1 MKLCLDQYTK
11 ISEVCR
17 MMPISTLNLKY
28 SNGCRFHIKFHKS
41 SIYEL
46 NFYIR
51 SMPKLPAVR
60 AELNFER
67 SFIKTYFSKKFFKDI
82 YSRARQPIF
91 FYLLYLCLS
100 VPWNLRVF
108 MVRPSRR
115 PPPGSQVVDSKLH
128 TDMYSSCE

>member
-1 MKLCLDQYTK
+1 MQYQCNNKNKVNGFHVSLILIFDEFTK

-51 SMPKLPAVR
+51 SMPNLAEVR
-60 AELNFER
+60 DELNLER
-67 SFIKTYFSKKFFKDI
+67 SFITAYFSKRGNI
-82 YSRARQPIF
+82 Y
-91 FYLLYLCLS
+91 L
-100 VPWNLRVF
+100 
-108 MVRPSRR
+108 
-115 PPPGSQVVDSKLH
+115 
-128 TDMYSSCE
+128 